1 MKAQMLRDALVQ
13 WLQEDRI
20 LTGELIPTKEGRRAW
35 VGIYPLSLKRQG
47 THARLKRE
55 GLAIL
60 PGADVHVYLIST
72 FEIDVSLLDK
82 YFSEEEIENKRDF
95 ILFGEDALFE
105 KLEELHIPLEIL
117 DSPARNDYPL

>member
-1 MKAQMLRDALVQ
+1 MLRDALIQ
-13 WLQEDRI
+13 WLQEDRT
-20 LTGELIPTKEGRRAW
+20 LAGELTPTKEGRSAW
-35 VGIYPLSLKRQG
+35 VGIHSLSLKRQS
-47 THARLKRE
+47 THELLRRE

-60 PGADVHVYLIST
+60 PGADVRVYIIRT

-82 YFSEEEIENKRDF
+82 YFSEQEIENSHRF
-95 ILFGEDALFE
+95 IVFGDDALFE

>member
-1 MKAQMLRDALVQ
+1 MKDPMLRDALVQ

-20 LTGELIPTKEGRRAW
+20 LTGELTPTNEGRRAW

-72 FEIDVSLLDK
+72 FEIDVSLMDK
-82 YFSEEEIENKRDF
+82 YFSEKEIEKKQEF
-95 ILFGEDALFE
+95 IVFGDDALFE
-105 KLEELHIPLEIL
+105 KLEELHILLEIL
-117 DSPARNDYPL
+117 DSPLRNDYPL